1 VTVGKLPK
9 VAILGLVLILLLF
22 VVSLVVTADG
32 TGERVELDDNWLTRL
47 AGGFAEK
54 RPLDPGELQGACVS
68 GAAFILQ
75 PGASCSVTIAKA
87 DAAVR
92 TLTITRASGIELGLD
107 LVPADPRSL
116 SVQLTLD
123 SNMPTVSNLTVGRE
137 GGQLFLACASTLN
150 LPCTAGLG

>member
-9 VAILGLVLILLLF
+9 VAIVGLVLVLLLF
-22 VVSLVVTADG
+22 VVSLVVTANG
-32 TGERVELDDNWLTRL
+32 SEGPVALDDNWLTRL

-54 RPLDPGELQGACVS
+54 RPLDPGELQGSCVS
-68 GAAFILQ
+68 GGRFIVQ
-75 PGASCSVTIAKA
+75 PGASCSVTIVEA

-123 SNMPTVSNLTVGRE
+123 SNMPTVSNLTVARE
-137 GGQLFLACASTLN
+137 GGQLFLTCISSFN
-150 LPCTAGLG
+150 VPCTAGLG